1 MRPNK
6 HPIIYGQ
13 HNKTGPFGSS
23 LHARDYVRNGI
34 PIINPMHLLN
44 GIIVPSVDMSV
55 DDGTAHRLSAY
66 QLGEND
72 VVIGCRGEIGRVAL
86 VTSHESGWL
95 CGTGCFFVHFKPTIH
110 APYVALYLRTPR
122 CVERLVGEAVGT
134 TLINLNQSIL
144 AKTLVALPPLSEQ
157 RRISA
162 ALSDVDEWIASL
174 DKLIEK
180 KKLVKQGTM
189 QALLTGKTRLPGF
202 EGEWQTESFG
212 NAFEFLSHNTLSRA
226 SLGETGTIA
235 NVHYG
240 DILVRYGSLLDFA
253 EETPPFVSK
262 ELEKSPCGDWLK
274 DGDLILADTA
284 EDETV
289 GKAVEIVNLKDRLA
303 VAGLHTFAC
312 RPRQPFAPGWLGYF
326 ANSSAFHDQL
336 LPFISGTKVCSISKD
351 GLKLVTIHRPSLPEQ
366 RAIAT
371 VLSDMDAEIAA
382 LSREKTK
389 AEQLKQGMMQD
400 LLTGRVRL
408 AEGE

>member
-1 MRPNK
+1 MNTRPFKNSEVG
-6 HPIIYGQ
+6 PIPKDWEVKRLGKIWTSF
-13 HNKTGPFGSS
+13 KTGPFGSS

-44 GIIVPSVDMSV
+44 GIILPSVDMSV

-72 VVIGCRGEIGRVAL
+72 VVIGRRGEIGRVAL

-162 ALSDVDEWIASL
+162 ALSEADDWIASL

-180 KKLVKQGTM
+180 KKLVKQGAM
-189 QALLTGKTRLPGF
+189 QALLSGKTRLPGF
-202 EGEWQTESFG
+202 SGEWEERRLGEIGVFPTNTVPTDSVKLSEYIGTDNMLPDRAGVEKYEDVLPYKNVREYRMGDVLISNIRPYLKKIWLADRNG
-212 NAFEFLSHNTLSRA
+212 GCSTDVIVIRIRDKDVLIPEFL
-226 SLGETGTIA
+226 
-235 NVHYG
+235 
-240 DILVRYGSLLDFA
+240 F
-253 EETPPFVSK
+253 SK
-262 ELEKSPCGDWLK
+262 
-274 DGDLILADTA
+274 LADA
-284 EDETV
+284 SFFDFV
-289 GKAVEIVNLKDRLA
+289 MNNAI
-303 VAGLHTFAC
+303 
-312 RPRQPFAPGWLGYF
+312 
-326 ANSSAFHDQL
+326 
-336 LPFISGTKVCSISKD
+336 GTKMPRGDKRMMEMFRIPVPT
-351 GLKLVTIHRPSLPEQ
+351 LAEQ
-366 RAIAT
+366 RAIAS
-371 VLSDMDAEIAA
+371 VLSDMDAELAA
-382 LSREKTK
+382 LSREKAK
-389 AEQLKQGMMQD
+389 AEQIKQGMMQE